1 MRKVERNELLGLA
14 EYEQIRQHFFT
25 RMITEKRARR
35 VIVADE
41 VSAIFENHDTVLLQI
56 QEMLRT
62 ERISKEPAILHELQT
77 YNELVPGEAELSATM
92 FIEIPDRIQRDRRL
106 TELVGLEGHI
116 ALEVL
121 GTRVASKGEQR
132 AVLPDR
138 TTAVHYIRFPLGTE
152 LAARLVA
159 RAKVD
164 PSEAMY
170 FLLSHP
176 KLQVR
181 KELSAATV
189 KSLAEDL
196 VSS

>member
-1 MRKVERNELLGLA
+1 LGLA

-41 VSAIFENHDTVLLQI
+41 VSVIFENHDTVLLQI

-62 ERISKEPAILHELQT
+62 ERISKEPAILHELDT
-77 YNELVPGEAELSATM
+77 YNALVPSEGELSATM
-92 FIEIPDRIQRDRRL
+92 FIEIPDRIERDRRL
-106 TELVGLEGHI
+106 VELVGLERHI

-121 GTRVASKGEQR
+121 GTKIPAVGDPR

-138 TTAVHYIRFPLGTE
+138 TTAVHYLKFPLGSE
-152 LAARLVA
+152 IAARLVT
-159 RAKVD
+159 RAKGD
-164 PSEAMY
+164 PSETVY
-170 FLLSHP
+170 FVLSHP

-181 KELSAATV
+181 KELPAVTV

>member
-1 MRKVERNELLGLA
+1 LGLG

-25 RMITEKRARR
+25 RMVTEKRDRR

-62 ERISKEPAILHELQT
+62 ERISKEPAILHELDT
-77 YNELVPGEAELSATM
+77 YNELVPGEGELSATM
-92 FIEIPDRIQRDRRL
+92 FIEIPDRIERDRRL
-106 TELVGLEGHI
+106 TELVGLEGNI

-121 GTRVASKGEQR
+121 GTKVPAKGDAR
-132 AVLPDR
+132 GVLPDR
-138 TTAVHYIRFPLGTE
+138 TTAVHYLKFALGTE
-152 LAARLVA
+152 LAARLVT
-159 RAKVD
+159 RAKGD
-164 PSEAMY
+164 PTETMY
-170 FLLSHP
+170 FVLSHP

-181 KELSAATV
+181 KELPAATV